1 MNTTRAKRARAT
13 RQQLTDKLI
22 DRMPVPTNRRVVIH
36 DLGVKEL
43 ALKIE
48 PTGTR
53 TFFWYRTVNGKPCFK
68 TIGSWP
74 ETPLTN
80 ARIEAQKLNVAKT
93 TGVVSD
99 ATPFP
104 EAKPAEKTFG
114 EIAEQY
120 VVDHVLARANR
131 PDEAAKYT
139 RWAIQ
144 KYLTP
149 FLTRPPSEITRKE
162 VVEYHA
168 KLGREVGHSTANV
181 RIKLMKIIF
190 NWAIRTEKF
199 NGKNPAFLGK
209 EIAFKAKPR
218 ERYLKPD
225 EAARLAPVLAE
236 YRNSDD
242 SERVDL
248 ADFITLG
255 IACGLRKMELA
266 SCRWEYLNAKTGVL
280 MLPES
285 KQGPKAVVLSREAKR
300 LFDLR
305 FKEQK
310 SPKGGWIF
318 PRPTRSCG
326 YFVPLHAAFQKLM
339 QKAGI
344 GNIRVHDL
352 RHTFASRLANS
363 GASGKVIM
371 EAGAWKSLA
380 SVMRYTHIH
389 DDTVQAALEAS
400 ELKSARDVRKAQRQ
414 ARLSA

>member
-1 MNTTRAKRARAT
+1 MNTTREKRARAT

-22 DRMPVPTNRRVVIH
+22 ERIPVPTNRRVVIH

-53 TFFWYRTVNGKPCFK
+53 TFFWYRTVNGKPVFK
-68 TIGSWP
+68 TIGAWP

-93 TGVVSD
+93 TGVVGN

-104 EAKPAEKTFG
+104 EAKPTERTFG

-149 FLTRPPSEITRKE
+149 FLTRSLSEITRKE

-190 NWAIRTEKF
+190 NWAVRTEKF
-199 NGKNPAFLGK
+199 NGKNPAILGK
-209 EIAFKAKPR
+209 EIAFKAKVR

-225 EAARLAPVLAE
+225 ELARLAPVLAD
-236 YRNSDD
+236 YRKSDD
-242 SERVDL
+242 SERIDL
-248 ADFITLG
+248 ADFIALG
-255 IACGLRKMELA
+255 IACGLRKVELA

-305 FKEQK
+305 FEEQGNPKE
-310 SPKGGWIF
+310 GWIF
-318 PRPTRSCG
+318 PRPTRLCG

-339 QKAGI
+339 ARSGI
-344 GNIRVHDL
+344 KNIRVHDL

-371 EAGAWKSLA
+371 EAGAWKSLQ

-400 ELKSARDVRKAQRQ
+400 ERKSARDVAKARRQ
-414 ARLSA
+414 QRLSA

>member
-1 MNTTRAKRARAT
+1 MSTTRQKRARAT
-13 RQQLTDKLI
+13 RVQLTDKLI
-22 DRMPVPTNRRVVIH
+22 ERIPIPTNRRVVIH

-43 ALKIE
+43 ALKFE

-53 TFFWYRTVNGKPCFK
+53 TFFWYRTVDGKPFFK

-74 ETPLTN
+74 EMPLTN

-93 TGVVSD
+93 EGVVGE

-104 EAKPAEKTFG
+104 EAKPTEKTFG

-139 RWAIQ
+139 RWAIR

-149 FLTRPPSEITRKE
+149 FLTRPLSEITRKE

-168 KLGREVGHSTANV
+168 KLGREVGHQTANV

-190 NWAIRTEKF
+190 NWAILTEKF
-199 NGKNPAFLGK
+199 NGKNPALLGK
-209 EIAFKAKPR
+209 EIQFKQTAR

-225 EAARLAPVLAE
+225 ELARLAPVLAE
-236 YRNSDD
+236 YRRSNDT
-242 SERVDL
+242 EKIDL

-255 IACGLRKMELA
+255 IACGLRKVELA
-266 SCRWEYLNAKTGVL
+266 SCRWEFLNAKTGVL

-285 KQGPKAVVLSREAKR
+285 KQGPKQVVLSREAKR

-305 FKEQK
+305 YEEQD
-310 SPKGGWIF
+310 SPRAGWVF
-318 PRPTRSCG
+318 SRPTKRCG
-326 YFVPLHAAFQKLM
+326 HFVPLHAQFQKLM
-339 QKAGI
+339 RKAGI
-344 GNIRVHDL
+344 ANIRVHDL

-389 DDTVQAALEAS
+389 DDTVEAALEAS
-400 ELKSARDVRKAQRQ
+400 ERKSARDVAKASRQ